1 MVAYFAHF
9 VAFLAFGI
17 QVADTVLE
25 RVAGPDA
32 SKKVYWY
39 YIETN
44 PCVCAVSRLTPTA
57 V

>member
-17 QVADTVLE
+17 QVADTVME
-25 RVAGPDA
+25 RVAGPDS

-39 YIETN
+39 CRDE
-44 PCVCAVSRLTPTA
+44 PMRVCGLQKAV
-57 V
+57 